1 MYSECVSLALF
12 MQHVER
18 MRFIIFSF
26 LACLAPPY
34 FSKLYYIRHDFRGE
48 NKLLNVEHVLIFL
61 CKFCLKY
68 FSHEE

>member
-26 LACLAPPY
+26 LACLALPY
-34 FSKLYYIRHDFRGE
+34 FSTLNYIRHDFRGGGGGGGHKRG
-48 NKLLNVEHVLIFL
+48 NRF
-61 CKFCLKY
+61 
-68 FSHEE
+68 